1 MNKVRTVNL
10 PYFKTYYIVTVVKT
24 VRYWRRTHRSG
35 EQKREP
41 RNRAHKHAKLSLTK
55 VRKQSSGGSIAFST
69 NSTGG
74 KKRTLT

>member
-35 EQKREP
+35 
-41 RNRAHKHAKLSLTK
+41 NRKENPEIEHTNM
-55 VRKQSSGGSIAFST
+55 SS
-69 NSTGG
+69 
-74 KKRTLT
+74 